1 MDELVIPNPSQH
13 DVATFTILIDD
24 NVIDPL
30 HEVISISVMQEVN
43 RIPAARIILRDGDAA
58 ERNFRISN
66 EDNFIPGKRVR
77 IKIGMDGD
85 NTQVFKGIIVKHA
98 IKVQENGNTQLHIEC
113 RDESVRMSIGRRSR
127 YFENVK
133 DSQVFDELAGA
144 YGLRSDSESTPLTH
158 KELVQHHITDW
169 DFVLLRA
176 EANGML
182 VNVQQGVLKIS
193 KPKTTA
199 EPVLQLTYGS
209 SVIEFEAEM
218 DARDQFKKVKAISWD
233 YSGQK
238 LFEAD
243 TEEFPSFQQHGNL
256 AGAKLADAIGL
267 SEYEMHHSGHLL
279 EQELQEWV
287 NGLMLRSRMAK
298 IRGRARVTGFSGVN
312 PGDMVMLDGVGE
324 RFNGKAYVT
333 AVRHDV
339 TDGAWYTHIQ
349 FGLDPERYANL
360 HADMVDPQSAGLIGS
375 VHGLQI
381 GIVVQL
387 QDDPDGDDRI
397 LVRVPVID
405 NNAQG
410 TWMRVASLDAGS
422 DRGAF
427 FMPEIG
433 DEVIVGFI
441 NDDPRHGVVLGM
453 VNSSAKPAP
462 LRLEDVN
469 HKKGFTTRSKMRI
482 HFNDDTKTI
491 TIDTPAGNS
500 VTLDEQGSRIEVKD
514 QNDNRITL
522 DTAGIKLESP
532 MSIEIKAGLDLK
544 LAAAASLTIG
554 GTSLSVKA
562 DGNLGIQGAATKL
575 SAQGITEIS
584 GSLVKIN

>member
-24 NVIDPL
+24 NVIDSL

-58 ERNFRISN
+58 ERNFKVSN
-66 EDNFIPGKRVR
+66 EDNFIPGKRIR

-85 NTQVFKGIIVKHA
+85 DTQVFKGIIVKHA

-113 RDESVRMSIGRRSR
+113 RDEAVRMSIGRRSR

-218 DARDQFKKVKAISWD
+218 DARDQFKKIKAISWD
-233 YSGQK
+233 YAGQK
-238 LFEAD
+238 LFEVD

-298 IRGRARVTGFSGVN
+298 IRGRGRVTGFSGVN

-462 LRLEDVN
+462 LRPEDVN

-514 QNDNRITL
+514 QNDNKITL

>member
-133 DSQVFDELAGA
+133 DSQVFDEVAGA

>member
-13 DVATFTILIDD
+13 DVVSFTILIDD
-24 NVIDPL
+24 AAIDSL
-30 HEVISISVMQEVN
+30 IQVLSISITNEVN
-43 RIPAARIILRDGDAA
+43 RIPIAKIILRDGEAA
-58 ERNFRISN
+58 ERNFNISN
-66 EDNFIPGKRVR
+66 QDDFIPGKKIR

-85 NTQVFKGIIVKHA
+85 DKQVFKGVIVKHA
-98 IKVQENGNTQLHIEC
+98 IKVRENGNTQLHIEC
-113 RDESVRMSIGRRSR
+113 RDEAIRMSIGRRNR

-133 DSQVFDELAGA
+133 DSEVFSELAAG
-144 YGLRSDSESTPLTH
+144 YDLQNESEATALTH
-158 KELVQHHITDW
+158 RELVQHHITDW
-169 DFVLLRA
+169 DFMLLRA

-182 VNVQQGVLKIS
+182 VNVKEGVIRIG
-193 KPKTTA
+193 KPNTTGQ
-199 EPVLQLTYGS
+199 PVLQLNYGS
-209 SVIEFEAEM
+209 SIIEFEAEM
-218 DARDQFKKVKAISWD
+218 DARDQWQKVKAISWD
-233 YSGQK
+233 YAGQK
-238 LFEAD
+238 LFESD
-243 TEEFPSFQQHGNL
+243 TEEFNAFTQHGNISGAEL
-256 AGAKLADAIGL
+256 AKAIGL
-267 SEYEMHHSGHLL
+267 PEYEMHHSGHLL

-287 NGLMLRSRMAK
+287 SSLMMRSRMAK
-298 IRGRARVTGFSGVN
+298 IRGRARVTGFSGIN
-312 PGDMVMLDGVGE
+312 PGDLVKLDGVGD
-324 RFNGKAYVT
+324 RFRGNAYVT
-333 AVRHDV
+333 CVRHDV
-339 TDGAWYTHIQ
+339 SDSTWYTHIQ
-349 FGLDPERYANL
+349 FGLDAVRYAYL
-360 HADMVDPQSAGLIGS
+360 HNDMVDPQGAGLIGS

-381 GIVVQL
+381 GVVVQL

-410 TWMRVASLDAGS
+410 TWMRIASLDAGS

-462 LRLEDVN
+462 LRPEDVN
-469 HKKGFTTRSKMRI
+469 HKKGFTTRSGMHV

-500 VTLDEQGSRIEVKD
+500 VILDEQGSRIEVKD
-514 QNDNRITL
+514 QSDNKMTL

-532 MSIEIKAGLDLK
+532 MSIEIKAGVDLK
-544 LAAAASLTIG
+544 LSAAASLTIG
-554 GTSLSVKA
+554 GSSLSVKA
-562 DGNLGIQGAATKL
+562 DGNLGMEGAAAKL
-575 SAQGITEIS
+575 SAQGIAEIS

>member
-13 DVATFTILIDD
+13 DVATFTLLIDD
-24 NVIDPL
+24 NVIDSL

-58 ERNFRISN
+58 ERNFKVSN
-66 EDNFIPGKRVR
+66 EDNFIPGKRIR

-85 NTQVFKGIIVKHA
+85 DTQVFKGIIVKHA

-113 RDESVRMSIGRRSR
+113 RDEAVRMSIGRRSR

-218 DARDQFKKVKAISWD
+218 DARDQFKKIKAISWD
-233 YSGQK
+233 YAGQK
-238 LFEAD
+238 LFEVD

-267 SEYEMHHSGHLL
+267 SEYQMHHSGHLL

-298 IRGRARVTGFSGVN
+298 IRGRGRVTGFSGVN

-462 LRLEDVN
+462 LRPEDVN

-514 QNDNRITL
+514 QNANKITL

>member
-24 NVIDPL
+24 NVIDSL

-58 ERNFRISN
+58 ERNFKVSN
-66 EDNFIPGKRVR
+66 EDNFIPGKRIR

-85 NTQVFKGIIVKHA
+85 DTQVFKGIIVKHA

-113 RDESVRMSIGRRSR
+113 RDEAVRMSIGRRSR

-218 DARDQFKKVKAISWD
+218 DARDQFKKIKAISWD
-233 YSGQK
+233 YAGQK

-267 SEYEMHHSGHLL
+267 SEYQMHHSGHLL

-298 IRGRARVTGFSGVN
+298 IRGRGRVTGFSGVN

-381 GIVVQL
+381 GVVVQL

-462 LRLEDVN
+462 LRPEDVN

-514 QNDNRITL
+514 QNANKITL

>member
-24 NVIDPL
+24 NVIDSL

-58 ERNFRISN
+58 ERNFKVSN
-66 EDNFIPGKRVR
+66 EDNFIPGKRIR

-85 NTQVFKGIIVKHA
+85 DTQVFKGIIVKHA

-113 RDESVRMSIGRRSR
+113 RDEAVRMSIGRRSR

-218 DARDQFKKVKAISWD
+218 DARDQFKKIKAISWD
-233 YSGQK
+233 YAGQK

-267 SEYEMHHSGHLL
+267 SEYQMHHSGHLL

-298 IRGRARVTGFSGVN
+298 IRGRGRVTGFSGVN

-462 LRLEDVN
+462 LRPEDVN

-514 QNDNRITL
+514 QNANKITL